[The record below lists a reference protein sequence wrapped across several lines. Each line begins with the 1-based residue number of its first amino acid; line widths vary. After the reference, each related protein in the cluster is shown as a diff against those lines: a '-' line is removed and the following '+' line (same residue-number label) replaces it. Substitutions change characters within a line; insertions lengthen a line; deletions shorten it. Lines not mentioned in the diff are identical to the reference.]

1 LSSGHSGHPLFRMNC
16 DTIRDQDFEPYIIL
30 AAFRIGLDVLRD
42 VMVSGNITVHAA
54 NTKGRSICRSPAET
68 IFIIYDNRRRY
79 RMGMQCGT
87 RLN

>member
-1 LSSGHSGHPLFRMNC
+1 
-16 DTIRDQDFEPYIIL
+16 
-30 AAFRIGLDVLRD
+30 
-42 VMVSGNITVHAA
+42 MVSGNITVHAA